1 MRLNIKILYG
11 VIALYDIAYHG
22 DGGPSQI
29 KDISE
34 RQNIPKR
41 FLEQIFFKLK
51 NEGLLLSK
59 RGPNGGYYLPKPSSE
74 ITVMDIVRILD
85 SGIKFFSNTNS
96 RSKKKEG
103 VFDGELVTTP
113 IWQNIASVLSDQFS
127 SITLADIC
135 ESAEQLNVKKN
146 IRHRY
151 DYHI

>member
-22 DGGPSQI
+22 NGGPSQI

-51 NEGLLLSK
+51 NDGLLISK
-59 RGPNGGYYLPKPSSE
+59 RGPNGGYYLQKPSTE

-85 SGIKFFSNTNS
+85 SGINFFNNTNS
-96 RSKKKEG
+96 RSNKREG
-103 VFDGELVTTP
+103 IFDGELVTNS
-113 IWQNIASVLSDQFS
+113 IWQNIASVLSDKFS

-135 ESAEQLNVKKN
+135 DSAERLNVKKN
-146 IRHRY
+146 VKRRY
-151 DYHI
+151 AF